1 MKDIF
6 KDVMGITGVHAL
18 MVVTNEGSVMLS
30 RFSPD
35 FRSEEKKFSQINWEP
50 FIIEMGSIKDA
61 ELVYDSARFYIIK
74 SEAGFLIV
82 IIGDNA
88 PISLVRLN
96 CEILLP
102 LLRKIQ
108 PASKRIGNILRKVI
122 LKIFF

>member
-6 KDVMGITGVHAL
+6 KDVMGIDGVHGL
-18 MVVTNEGSVMLS
+18 MVVSNEGGVMMS

-35 FRSEEKKFSQINWEP
+35 FRGEEEKLSQINWEP
-50 FIIEMGSIKDA
+50 FTIEMGSIKDA
-61 ELVYDSARFYIIK
+61 ELVYDSARFYIKK
-74 SEAGFLIV
+74 SEIGFLIV

-102 LLRKIQ
+102 MLSKIQ
-108 PASKRIGNILRKVI
+108 PASKRIGRLFRK
-122 LKIFF
+122 KIF